1 MTENTQNNIS
11 ELLVFKIFAV
21 GGVSQNP
28 RGKIFPFA
36 YPTDFSNL
44 ISTFKITPKM
54 ILASFCLDVE
64 LT

>member
-28 RGKIFPFA
+28 KGKIFPFA

-44 ISTFKITPKM
+44 ISTF
-54 ILASFCLDVE
+54 
-64 LT
+64 